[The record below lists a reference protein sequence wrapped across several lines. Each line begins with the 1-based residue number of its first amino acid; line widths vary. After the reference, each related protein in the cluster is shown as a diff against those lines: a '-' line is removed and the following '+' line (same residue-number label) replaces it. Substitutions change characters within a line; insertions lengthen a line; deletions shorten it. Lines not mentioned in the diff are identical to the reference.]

1 MIVFVTVLQWLPGWQ
16 IICLWNFSLVLIY
29 YLKCVDNFVLYLIL
43 NYVMLCV
50 KHLPVL
56 EPPVLLEDP
65 IKSAL

>member
-29 YLKCVDNFVLYLIL
+29 LKCVDNFVLYLTL

-56 EPPVLLEDP
+56 EPQVLLEDP